1 MAHISI
7 DLPSISQQQKKRLIE
22 SMQEILSEIA
32 EIDKNE
38 ISVSLHELP
47 RENMNTADYNTADKK
62 TEKSKT
68 EKSAGQEKEVKK
80 KSFFKEMF
88 P

>member
-1 MAHISI
+1 MAHISV
-7 DLPSISQQQKKRLIE
+7 DLPSISQAQKKKLIE

-32 EIDKNE
+32 EIDKSA

-47 RENMNTADYNTADKK
+47 RENMNTADSSISDKK
-62 TEKSKT
+62 TEKSKA
-68 EKSAGQEKEVKK
+68 EKPEKEVKK

>member
-1 MAHISI
+1 MAHISV
-7 DLPSISQQQKKRLIE
+7 DLPSISQAQKKKLIE

-32 EIDKNE
+32 EIDKSE

-47 RENMNTADYNTADKK
+47 RENMNTADSSISDKRI
-62 TEKSKT
+62 EKSKA
-68 EKSAGQEKEVKK
+68 EKPEKEVKK

>member
-7 DLPSISQQQKKRLIE
+7 DLPSISSSQKKKLISE
-22 SMQEILSEIA
+22 MRNLLSDIA
-32 EIDKNE
+32 DIEVSE

-47 RENMNTADYNTADKK
+47 IENMNGTSSYEENKK
-62 TEKSKT
+62 EVK
-68 EKSAGQEKEVKK
+68 EKEKEPKKQEEKK

>member
-1 MAHISI
+1 MVHISV
-7 DLPSISQQQKKRLIE
+7 DLASISQAQKKKLIE
-22 SMQEILSEIA
+22 SLQDILSEIA
-32 EIDKNE
+32 EIDKSE

-47 RENMNTADYNTADKK
+47 RENMNTADSSISDKK
-62 TEKSKT
+62 TEKSKA
-68 EKSAGQEKEVKK
+68 EKPEKEVKK

>member
-7 DLPSISQQQKKRLIE
+7 DLPSISSSQKKRLISE
-22 SMQEILSEIA
+22 MQNLLSEIA
-32 EIDKNE
+32 EIDVNE

-47 RENMNTADYNTADKK
+47 VENMNGNSLRQESKK
-62 TEKSKT
+62 EIKEQKKI
-68 EKSAGQEKEVKK
+68 EEKEVKK
-80 KSFFKEMF
+80 KSFFKEIF

>member
-7 DLPSISQQQKKRLIE
+7 DLPSISSSQKKRLISE
-22 SMQEILSEIA
+22 MQNLLSEIA
-32 EIDKNE
+32 EIDINE

-47 RENMNTADYNTADKK
+47 VENMNGNSLRQESKK
-62 TEKSKT
+62 EIKEQKKI
-68 EKSAGQEKEVKK
+68 EEKEVKK

>member
-7 DLPSISQQQKKRLIE
+7 DLPSISQQQKKKLIE
-22 SMQEILSEIA
+22 GMQALLSEIA
-32 EIDKNE
+32 EIDKSE

-47 RENMNTADYNTADKK
+47 RENMNSSENNIKSEKEETRQEKK
-62 TEKSKT
+62 SE
-68 EKSAGQEKEVKK
+68 EKEVKK
-80 KSFFKEMF
+80 KSFFKEIF

>member
-7 DLPSISQQQKKRLIE
+7 DLPSISSSQKKRLISE
-22 SMQEILSEIA
+22 MRNLLSDIA
-32 EIDKNE
+32 DIEVSE

-47 RENMNTADYNTADKK
+47 IENMNGASSYEENKK
-62 TEKSKT
+62 EVK
-68 EKSAGQEKEVKK
+68 EKEPKKQEEKK

>member
-1 MAHISI
+1 MAHISV
-7 DLPSISQQQKKRLIE
+7 DLPSISQTQKKKLIE

-32 EIDKNE
+32 EIDKRE

-47 RENMNTADYNTADKK
+47 RENMNIYESSAESKK
-62 TEKSKT
+62 LEKSK
-68 EKSAGQEKEVKK
+68 EKTAAKELKK

>member
-1 MAHISI
+1 MAHISV
-7 DLPSISQQQKKRLIE
+7 DLPSISQAQKKKLIK

-47 RENMNTADYNTADKK
+47 RENMNISESSAESKK
-62 TEKSKT
+62 PEKSK
-68 EKSAGQEKEVKK
+68 EKTAAKELKK

>member
-7 DLPSISQQQKKRLIE
+7 DLPSISQSQKKKLIE
-22 SMQEILSEIA
+22 SIQSLLSEIA
-32 EIDKNE
+32 EIDKSE

-47 RENMNTADYNTADKK
+47 RENMNSSENQNSQNVKE
-62 TEKSKT
+62 EKAK
-68 EKSAGQEKEVKK
+68 EKPAEKEAKK

>member
-7 DLPSISQQQKKRLIE
+7 DLPSISSNQKKRLISE
-22 SMQEILSEIA
+22 MQNLLSEIA
-32 EIDKNE
+32 EINVNE

-47 RENMNTADYNTADKK
+47 VENMNGNSLRQ
-62 TEKSKT
+62 ESKT
-68 EKSAGQEKEVKK
+68 EIKEQKKIEEKEVKK

>member
-7 DLPSISQQQKKRLIE
+7 DLPSISSSQKKRLISE
-22 SMQEILSEIA
+22 MQNLLSEIA
-32 EIDKNE
+32 DIEVSE

-47 RENMNTADYNTADKK
+47 IENMNGAAVYNNVKK
-62 TEKSKT
+62 DVKESEKPK
-68 EKSAGQEKEVKK
+68 QEEKK

>member
-7 DLPSISQQQKKRLIE
+7 DLPSISQQQKRKLIE
-22 SMQEILSEIA
+22 SMQAILSEIA
-32 EIDKNE
+32 EIDKSE

-47 RENMNTADYNTADKK
+47 RENMNSSENNI
-62 TEKSKT
+62 KSVKEENKQT
-68 EKSAGQEKEVKK
+68 KSEEKEVKK
-80 KSFFKEMF
+80 KSFFKEIF

>member
-1 MAHISI
+1 MAHISV
-7 DLPSISQQQKKRLIE
+7 DLPSISQAQKKKLIE

-32 EIDKNE
+32 E

-47 RENMNTADYNTADKK
+47 RENMNTADSSISDKK
-62 TEKSKT
+62 SEKSKS
-68 EKSAGQEKEVKK
+68 EKVEKEVKK

>member
-1 MAHISI
+1 MAHISV
-7 DLPSISQQQKKRLIE
+7 DLPSISQAQKKKLIE

-32 EIDKNE
+32 EIDKSE

-47 RENMNTADYNTADKK
+47 RENMNTADSSISDKK
-62 TEKSKT
+62 TEKSKS
-68 EKSAGQEKEVKK
+68 EKTEKEVKK

>member
-7 DLPSISQQQKKRLIE
+7 DLPSISSSQKKRLISE
-22 SMQEILSEIA
+22 MQNLLSEIA
-32 EIDKNE
+32 EIDVNE

-47 RENMNTADYNTADKK
+47 VENMNGNILRQESKK
-62 TEKSKT
+62 EIKEQKKI
-68 EKSAGQEKEVKK
+68 EEKEVKK

>member
-1 MAHISI
+1 
-7 DLPSISQQQKKRLIE
+7 
-22 SMQEILSEIA
+22 MQEILSEIA

-47 RENMNTADYNTADKK
+47 RENMNISESSAESKK
-62 TEKSKT
+62 LEKSK
-68 EKSAGQEKEVKK
+68 EKTAAKELKK

>member
-7 DLPSISQQQKKRLIE
+7 DLPSISSSQKKRLISE
-22 SMQEILSEIA
+22 MQNLLSEIA
-32 EIDKNE
+32 EIDVNE

-47 RENMNTADYNTADKK
+47 VENMNGNSLRQESKK
-62 TEKSKT
+62 EIKEQKKI
-68 EKSAGQEKEVKK
+68 EEKEVKK

>member
-7 DLPSISQQQKKRLIE
+7 DLPSISQQQKKKLIE
-22 SMQEILSEIA
+22 GMQALLSEIA
-32 EIDKNE
+32 EIDKSE

-47 RENMNTADYNTADKK
+47 RENMNSSENNIKSVKEETRQEKK
-62 TEKSKT
+62 SE
-68 EKSAGQEKEVKK
+68 EKEVKK
-80 KSFFKEMF
+80 KSFFKEIF

>member
-7 DLPSISQQQKKRLIE
+7 DLPSISQAQKKKLIE
-22 SMQEILSEIA
+22 SLQDILSEIA
-32 EIDKNE
+32 EIDKSE

-47 RENMNTADYNTADKK
+47 RENMNGTSSYEENKK
-62 TEKSKT
+62 EVK
-68 EKSAGQEKEVKK
+68 EKEPKKQEEKK

>member
-7 DLPSISQQQKKRLIE
+7 DLPSISSSQKKKLISE
-22 SMQEILSEIA
+22 MRNLLSEIA
-32 EIDKNE
+32 DINVSE

-47 RENMNTADYNTADKK
+47 IENMNGTSSYEENKK
-62 TEKSKT
+62 EVK
-68 EKSAGQEKEVKK
+68 EKEKEPKKQEEKK

>member
-7 DLPSISQQQKKRLIE
+7 DLPSITSSQKKKLITE
-22 SMQEILSEIA
+22 MQKLLSEIA
-32 EIDKNE
+32 EIDVSE
-38 ISVSLHELP
+38 ITVSLHELP
-47 RENMNTADYNTADKK
+47 LENMSSKPAVNTEVKK
-62 TEKSKT
+62 EQETKEKPK
-68 EKSAGQEKEVKK
+68 QEVKK

>member
-7 DLPSISQQQKKRLIE
+7 DLPGISQAQKKRLIE

-32 EIDKNE
+32 EIDKSE

-47 RENMNTADYNTADKK
+47 RENMNTSENITDNKRI
-62 TEKSKT
+62 ERSKS

>member
-7 DLPSISQQQKKRLIE
+7 DLPSISSSQKKKLISE
-22 SMQEILSEIA
+22 MRNLLSDIA
-32 EIDKNE
+32 DIEVSE

-47 RENMNTADYNTADKK
+47 IENMNGASSYEENKK
-62 TEKSKT
+62 EVK
-68 EKSAGQEKEVKK
+68 EKEPKKQEEKK

>member
-7 DLPSISQQQKKRLIE
+7 DLPSISSSQKKKLISE
-22 SMQEILSEIA
+22 MRNLLSEIA
-32 EIDKNE
+32 DIEVSE

-47 RENMNTADYNTADKK
+47 RENMNGTSSYEENKK
-62 TEKSKT
+62 EVK
-68 EKSAGQEKEVKK
+68 EKEPKKQEEKK
-80 KSFFKEMF
+80 KSFFKEIF

>member
-7 DLPSISQQQKKRLIE
+7 DLPSISSSQKKKLISE
-22 SMQEILSEIA
+22 MRNLLSEIA
-32 EIDKNE
+32 DIEVSA

-47 RENMNTADYNTADKK
+47 LENMNGTSSYEENKK
-62 TEKSKT
+62 EVK
-68 EKSAGQEKEVKK
+68 EKEPKKQEEKK

>member
-7 DLPSISQQQKKRLIE
+7 DLPSISSNQKKRLISE
-22 SMQEILSEIA
+22 MQNLLSEIA
-32 EIDKNE
+32 EIDVNE

-47 RENMNTADYNTADKK
+47 VENMNGNSLRQESKK
-62 TEKSKT
+62 EIKEQKKI
-68 EKSAGQEKEVKK
+68 EEKEVKK

>member
-7 DLPSISQQQKKRLIE
+7 DLPSISQAQKKKLIE

-32 EIDKNE
+32 EIDKSE

-47 RENMNTADYNTADKK
+47 RENMNTADCSISDNKSEK
-62 TEKSKT
+62 T
-68 EKSAGQEKEVKK
+68 EKEVKK

>member
-7 DLPSISQQQKKRLIE
+7 DLPSISSSQKKRLISE
-22 SMQEILSEIA
+22 MQNLLSEIA
-32 EIDKNE
+32 EIDINE

-47 RENMNTADYNTADKK
+47 VENMNGNSLRQESKK
-62 TEKSKT
+62 EIKEQKKI
-68 EKSAGQEKEVKK
+68 EEKEVKK
-80 KSFFKEMF
+80 KSFFKEIF

>member
-1 MAHISI
+1 MAHISV
-7 DLPSISQQQKKRLIE
+7 DLPSISQAQKKKLIE

-32 EIDKNE
+32 EIDKSE

-47 RENMNTADYNTADKK
+47 RENMNTAESSISDKK
-62 TEKSKT
+62 TEKNKA
-68 EKSAGQEKEVKK
+68 EKPEKEVKK

>member
-1 MAHISI
+1 MIYISV
-7 DLPSISQQQKKRLIE
+7 DLPSISQAQKKKLIE

-32 EIDKNE
+32 EIDKSE

-47 RENMNTADYNTADKK
+47 RENMNTAESSISDKK
-62 TEKSKT
+62 TEKSKA
-68 EKSAGQEKEVKK
+68 EKPEKEVKK

>member
-1 MAHISI
+1 MAHISV
-7 DLPSISQQQKKRLIE
+7 DLPSISQAQKKKLIE

-32 EIDKNE
+32 EIDKSE

-47 RENMNTADYNTADKK
+47 RENMNTADSSISDKK
-62 TEKSKT
+62 SQKSKS
-68 EKSAGQEKEVKK
+68 EKVEKEVKK
-80 KSFFKEMF
+80 KSFFKEIF